1 VGNQFFGWHVTEPT
15 FAIPAAA
22 CRRWLAAD
30 FTVAPL
36 PGGLSGAAAWTVDH
50 GGRRF
55 VLKSCASAASREH
68 VAWVHSFMRHV
79 REAGVAAVPMVE
91 RSRDG
96 DTLYADP
103 GGALWELLEWK
114 PGCPVSHPSAEQA
127 VAAADVLA
135 RVHRAAAAWPACP
148 RRIDHSPGV
157 LHRVARAR
165 ALLARP
171 WATRLAAAGHSPL
184 RDRFEQASEIVA
196 APVGQRAVA
205 RIAAWR
211 SQPVALQPVLRD
223 VWSDHVLFVGGEV
236 TGIIDWHAAGMDT
249 PATDL
254 ARLVGSWGGEVDMLR
269 TFLDAYAAFRPLSVD
284 EAALV
289 GFLRDTGILLGLDNW
304 LRWIVEES
312 RQFADTRNVEDRVD
326 ALLVALPAA
335 VERLA
340 AGISTELGDGA

>member
-1 VGNQFFGWHVTEPT
+1 MGNQFFGWHVTEPT

-36 PGGLSGAAAWTVDH
+36 TGGLSGAAAWTVDH

-68 VAWVHSFMRHV
+68 VAWVHAFMRHV

-91 RSRDG
+91 QSRDG
-96 DTLYADP
+96 DTMYADP
-103 GGALWELLEWK
+103 GGTLWELLEWK
-114 PGCPVSHPSAEQA
+114 PGCPVSQPSAEQA
-127 VAAADVLA
+127 AAAADLLA

-148 RRIDHSPGV
+148 RRVDHSPGV

-171 WATRLAAAGHSPL
+171 WAMRLAAAADSPL
-184 RDRFEQASEIVA
+184 RDRFEQASEIIAGPAGRRAIARVA
-196 APVGQRAVA
+196 AWA
-205 RIAAWR
+205 
-211 SQPVALQPVLRD
+211 SQPVAVQAVLRD
-223 VWSDHVLFVGGEV
+223 VWSEHLLFRGGEV
-236 TGIIDWHAAGMDT
+236 AGIIDWHAAGIDT
-249 PATDL
+249 PATDV
-254 ARLVGSWGGEVDMLR
+254 ARLLGSWPGDATLLR
-269 TFLDAYAAFRPLSVD
+269 TVLDSYAAVRPLIGN
-284 EAALV
+284 EITLV
-289 GFLRDTGILLGLDNW
+289 RFLRDTGIVFGLDNW

-312 RQFADTRNVEDRVD
+312 RQFADTRKVEGRVD
-326 ALLVALPAA
+326 ALLAALPAA

-340 AGISTELGDGA
+340 AGDSGEVGGGA

>member
-1 VGNQFFGWHVTEPT
+1 M
-15 FAIPAAA
+15 
-22 CRRWLAAD
+22 
-30 FTVAPL
+30 
-36 PGGLSGAAAWTVDH
+36 
-50 GGRRF
+50 
-55 VLKSCASAASREH
+55 LKSFATAASREH
-68 VAWVHSFMRHV
+68 ARWVHAFMQQV
-79 REAGVAAVPMVE
+79 REAGVAAVPTVE

-103 GGALWELLEWK
+103 GGTLWELLEWK

-135 RVHRAAAAWPACP
+135 RVHCAAAAWPACP

-184 RDRFEQASEIVA
+184 RERFERASEIFA
-196 APVGQRAVA
+196 GPVGQRAIA
-205 RIAAWR
+205 RVAAWV

-223 VWSDHVLFVGGEV
+223 VWSDHLLFLGGEV
-236 TGIIDWHAAGMDT
+236 TGIIDWHAAGIDT

-254 ARLVGSWGGEVDMLR
+254 ARLLGSWPDDAMLLR
-269 TFLDAYAAFRPLSVD
+269 TVLDSYAAIRPLTGD
-284 EAALV
+284 EVTLV

-312 RQFADTRNVEDRVD
+312 RQFADTRKVEDRVD
-326 ALLVALPAA
+326 ALLMALPAA
-335 VERLA
+335 VKRLA
-340 AGISTELGDGA
+340 AGISAELGDGA